1 VRLLRSYDY
10 TDYTSQIIC
19 CVGNR
24 IFHSAMGEGMKRHWR
39 WLLGLLGLVMAWYAL
54 KEVAWTPVWGLLA
67 RISPLAILILVA
79 INLLMLPLMT
89 ARWWLILRSQGEPVG
104 LLSTCAYRIAANA
117 INYLTPGPHF
127 GGEPLSVY
135 LLHHRYGISLSS
147 ATTSVVI
154 DRLLEFLASVLVL
167 ALCMIT
173 LIFVG
178 SSPFKGSQ
186 GLFLVIAILALL
198 TGTLAVL
205 FSGGRP
211 LSRSLLL
218 LAGLCRNSFPSIF
231 GTTGSLTDLI
241 VQGETQ
247 AESLFRHH
255 GYHFLLANLFSLG
268 HWFGI
273 FTEFWLM
280 SFFLGF
286 PLSFSQLI
294 AVVVVARLAFFT
306 PLPAGIG
313 VLETALPWMTATLG
327 LGSGLGLSL
336 CLIIRF
342 RDLLFSLAGL
352 VLTMKYL
359 TCHGKVG
366 IINDKLGTQGIKDS
380 V

>member
-1 VRLLRSYDY
+1 MRLLRSYDY
-10 TDYTSQIIC
+10 TDYISQIIC
-19 CVGNR
+19 FAGNH
-24 IFHSAMGEGMKRHWR
+24 IFRSARGEGMKRHWR
-39 WLLGLLGLVMAWYAL
+39 WLLGLLGLVLAWHAL
-54 KEVAWTPVWGLLA
+54 KGVAWAPVWDLLA
-67 RISPLAILILVA
+67 GISPFAILILVT

-104 LLSTCAYRIAANA
+104 LLSTCAYRIATNA

-154 DRLLEFLASVLVL
+154 DRLLELLASVVILS
-167 ALCMIT
+167 LCMIT
-173 LIFVG
+173 LIFVENG
-178 SSPFKGSQ
+178 PFKTGQ
-186 GLFLVIAILALL
+186 GLFLVIAALALL
-198 TGTLAVL
+198 SFILAFL
-205 FSGGRP
+205 FTGGRP
-211 LSRSLLL
+211 LSRSLIL
-218 LAGLCRNSFPSIF
+218 LAGLCRGSFPSIF
-231 GTTGSLTDLI
+231 ATTGSLTDLI

-273 FTEFWLM
+273 FAEFWLM

-352 VLTMKYL
+352 GLTMKYL
-359 TCHGKVG
+359 TCQGKVG
-366 IINDKLGTQGIKDS
+366 IISHKPGTQSMKDS

>member
-1 VRLLRSYDY
+1 
-10 TDYTSQIIC
+10 
-19 CVGNR
+19 
-24 IFHSAMGEGMKRHWR
+24 MKRHWR
-39 WLLGLLGLVMAWYAL
+39 WLLGLLGLVLAWHAL
-54 KEVAWTPVWGLLA
+54 KGVAWAPVWDLLA
-67 RISPLAILILVA
+67 GISPFAILILVT
-79 INLLMLPLMT
+79 INLIMLPLMT

-104 LLSTCAYRIAANA
+104 LLSTCAYRIATNA

-135 LLHHRYGISLSS
+135 LLYHRYGISLSS

-154 DRLLEFLASVLVL
+154 DRLLELLASVVILS
-167 ALCMIT
+167 LCMIT
-173 LIFVG
+173 LIFVE
-178 SSPFKGSQ
+178 SSPFKAGQ
-186 GLFLVIAILALL
+186 GLFLVIAALALL
-198 TGTLAVL
+198 SFTLAVL
-205 FSGGRP
+205 FTGRRP
-211 LSRSLLL
+211 LSRSLIL
-218 LAGLCRNSFPSIF
+218 LAGLCRASFPSILP
-231 GTTGSLTDLI
+231 TTGSLTDLI

-247 AESLFRHH
+247 AEALFRNH
-255 GYHFLLANLFSLG
+255 GYYFLLANLFSLG
-268 HWFGI
+268 HWSGI
-273 FTEFWLM
+273 FAEFWLM

-352 VLTMKYL
+352 GLTMKYL
-359 TCHGKVG
+359 TCQGKVG
-366 IINDKLGTQGIKDS
+366 IINHKPGTQSMEDS